1 MLHHLS
7 IGVADLHG
15 ASVFYDAV
23 LGAHAEEAVIRGL
36 PA

>member
-15 ASVFYDAV
+15 ASAFYDAV